1 MVRNACRSLLAML
14 VFLGGAAPA
23 GADDLHSCFRRASM
37 RYDISQRLLEAIAQV
52 ESSGNPMA
60 INRNS
65 NGSEDIGLMQINSF
79 WLPKLEEYGIT
90 RQDLF
95 DPCVSIDVGA
105 WILADN
111 IARHGYSWEA
121 VGAYNAASQD
131 KRLKYARKVAL
142 ELVNR

>member
-1 MVRNACRSLLAML
+1 MTKDAFRYLMAML
-14 VFLGGAAPA
+14 VFLGGLAPA
-23 GADDLHSCFRRASM
+23 GADELHSCFRRASI
-37 RYDISQRLLEAIAQV
+37 RYDISQRLLEAIAHV

-60 INRNS
+60 VNQNS

-79 WLPKLEEYGIT
+79 WLPKLEKYGIM

-95 DPCVSIDVGA
+95 DPCVNINVGA

-111 IARHGYSWEA
+111 IYRHGYNWEA

-142 ELVNR
+142 KLLE